1 MTNNTAIDFDKIKG
15 ITLVN
20 GHHNIEATGTGC
32 AMDAIAWAA
41 TGEITDM
48 PSCVHPVLTKKVQAL
63 NDAERCTNADRWRLV
78 RDGGPIL
85 VGSSEWEAKRACLV
99 IADAGRTVDG
109 FLSALRY
116 AADLS
121 FADLSFA
128 DLSFADLSSADLSI
142 ADLRSADL
150 RFADLSFANLRSA
163 DLSAADLRSADLRS
177 ADLRSANLRFADLSS
192 ADLSSADLSSA
203 DLSSARFDRLTVWP
217 DGFDAAA
224 AGAVEETP

>member
-1 MTNNTAIDFDKIKG
+1 MTNTTAIDFDKIEG
-15 ITLVN
+15 ITLIE

-48 PSCVHPVLTKKVQAL
+48 PSCVHPVLAKKVQAL

-99 IADAGRTVDG
+99 IADAGKTVDG
-109 FLSALRY
+109 FLSTLRY

-121 FADLSFA
+121 IANLRSA
-128 DLSFADLSSADLSI
+128 KLSFADLSSADLSI
-142 ADLRSADL
+142 ANLRSADL
-150 RFADLSFANLRSA
+150 RFADLRSANLRSA
-163 DLSAADLRSADLRS
+163 NLRSADLRS
-177 ADLRSANLRFADLSS
+177 ADLRSANLRS
-192 ADLSSADLSSA
+192 ADLSFADLR
-203 DLSSARFDRLTVWP
+203 SARFDRLTVWP

>member
-1 MTNNTAIDFDKIKG
+1 MTNTTAIDFDKIEG
-15 ITLVN
+15 ITLIN

-41 TGEITDM
+41 TGEITDR
-48 PSCVHPVLTKKVQAL
+48 PSCVHPVLAKKVQAL

-116 AADLS
+116 AADLR

-128 DLSFADLSSADLSI
+128 DL
-142 ADLRSADL
+142 RS
-150 RFADLSFANLRSA
+150 ANLRSA
-163 DLSAADLRSADLRS
+163 D
-177 ADLRSANLRFADLSS
+177 LRFADLSS
-192 ADLSSADLSSA
+192 ADLSSANLRSANLRSADLRSANLRSANLRSADLRSADLRFA

>member
-1 MTNNTAIDFDKIKG
+1 MTNTTAIDFDKIEG
-15 ITLVN
+15 ITLIN

-48 PSCVHPVLTKKVQAL
+48 PSCVHPVLAKKVQAL

-116 AADLS
+116 AANLRIVDLRSVDLS
-121 FADLSFA
+121 S
-128 DLSFADLSSADLSI
+128 ADLSSADLSF

-150 RFADLSFANLRSA
+150 RFADLSSANLRSANLRSANLRSANLSSANLRSA
-163 DLSAADLRSADLRS
+163 DLR
-177 ADLRSANLRFADLSS
+177 
-192 ADLSSADLSSA
+192 
-203 DLSSARFDRLTVWP
+203 SARFDRLTVWP

>member
-1 MTNNTAIDFDKIKG
+1 MRYRTTNHQGDAMTNTTTIDFDKIEG
-15 ITLVN
+15 ITLTD

-48 PSCVHPVLTKKVQAL
+48 PSCVHPVLAKKVRAL

-116 AADLS
+116 AADL
-121 FADLSFA
+121 
-128 DLSFADLSSADLSI
+128 
-142 ADLRSADL
+142 RSADL
-150 RFADLSFANLRSA
+150 RFADLSSANLRSA
-163 DLSAADLRSADLRS
+163 DLSSD
-177 ADLRSANLRFADLSS
+177 NLR
-192 ADLSSADLSSA
+192 
-203 DLSSARFDRLTVWP
+203 SARFDRLTVWP

-224 AGAVEETP
+224 AGAAEKTP

>member
-1 MTNNTAIDFDKIKG
+1 MTNTTAIDFDKIEG
-15 ITLVN
+15 ITLIK

-48 PSCVHPVLTKKVQAL
+48 PSCVHPVLAKKVQAL

-116 AADLS
+116 AADLRS
-121 FADLSFA
+121 ADLSFA
-128 DLSFADLSSADLSI
+128 DLRSAN
-142 ADLRSADL
+142 LRSADL
-150 RFADLSFANLRSA
+150 RFADL
-163 DLSAADLRSADLRS
+163 
-177 ADLRSANLRFADLSS
+177 RFADLSS
-192 ADLSSADLSSA
+192 ANLSSANLSSA
-203 DLSSARFDRLTVWP
+203 NLSSARFNRLTVWP